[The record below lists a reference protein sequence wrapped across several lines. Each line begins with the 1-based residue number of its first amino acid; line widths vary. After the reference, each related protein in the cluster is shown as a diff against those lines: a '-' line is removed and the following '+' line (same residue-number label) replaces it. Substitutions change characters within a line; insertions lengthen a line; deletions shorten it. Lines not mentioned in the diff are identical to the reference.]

1 MKKFL
6 KFLIVFLIIFTVSA
20 CAIDTPVPTDQTPPT
35 TETPTPTPPT
45 PENTPPLVPP
55 SLNESFCI
63 DNEGEVMIQTFDKYF
78 VSGDEYTEHI
88 FVMPVT
94 IANPYNRT
102 VSVRLSTAFC
112 KVWIDIPAL
121 SEYVLTETDR
131 RLKFGYVIAR
141 SDGYYTVNVT
151 PTEYGSGYT
160 VAPRTI
166 DPGSK
171 FDFAEVVQYVTD
183 FPEYVVPGYV

>member
-1 MKKFL
+1 MKRFL
-6 KFLIVFLIIFTVSA
+6 KFPLIILLILTVSA
-20 CAIDTPVPTDQTPPT
+20 CAMDTPVPTPAQ
-35 TETPTPTPPT
+35 TETPPATPT
-45 PENTPPLVPP
+45 PENTPPVVPP

-63 DNEGEVMIQTFDKYF
+63 ENDGEVMIQTFDKYF

-166 DPGSK
+166 DPGSR

>member
-6 KFLIVFLIIFTVSA
+6 FITLLILTVSA
-20 CAIDTPVPTDQTPPT
+20 CAIDTPVPTDQTPTT
-35 TETPTPTPPT
+35 TEAPTATPT
-45 PENTPPLVPP
+45 PENTPPVLPP
-55 SLNESFCI
+55 ELNESFCI
-63 DNEGEVMIQTFDKYF
+63 DNTGEVMIQTFDKYF
-78 VSGDEYTEHI
+78 VEGEEYTEHI

-94 IANPYNRT
+94 ISNPYNRII
-102 VSVRLSTAFC
+102 SVRLSNGFS
-112 KVWIDIPAL
+112 KVWIDIAPL
-121 SEYVLTETDR
+121 SEYELTETDR

-166 DPGSK
+166 DPGNK
-171 FDFAEVVQYVTD
+171 FVFSEVVQYVAD